1 MVWRRKC
8 QGMLCPSRTSQVSF
22 MGPGH
27 SASALQPLWP
37 PNLLS
42 LPVPQEALPRLD
54 ATGTDL
60 ALHSS
65 ISLASPWLSAPPLWL
80 IHSSLVQR
88 VGMILNQAVIKPEG
102 WRIKWFLLVLPV
114 WRQE

>member
-1 MVWRRKC
+1 MC
-8 QGMLCPSRTSQVSF
+8 QDRLSPSRTFQLSF
-22 MGPGH
+22 IGLGH
-27 SASALQPLWP
+27 SGSSLQPLWP
-37 PNLLS
+37 PSCRS

-65 ISLASPWLSAPPLWL
+65 VSPASPWLSAPPLCL

-88 VGMILNQAVIKPEG
+88 VGMILNQAVIKPGG
-102 WRIKWFLLVLPV
+102 WGTKWFLLALAVC
-114 WRQE
+114 RQE